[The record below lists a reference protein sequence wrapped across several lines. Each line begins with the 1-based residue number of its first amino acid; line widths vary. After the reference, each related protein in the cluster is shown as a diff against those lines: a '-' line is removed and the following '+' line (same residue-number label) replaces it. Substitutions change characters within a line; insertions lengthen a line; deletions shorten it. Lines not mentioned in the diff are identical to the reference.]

1 MLVYESIGRHS
12 LRPWPWP
19 ANHTA
24 VTRRP
29 CDTTDAGS
37 QYTAIRFTEHLALE
51 GISPSIGSVGDA
63 YDNAL
68 METINGLYKSECI
81 RTTVFHDGPYKTIS
95 DVEYAT
101 AGWVDW
107 YNQRRLHSTLGYLTP
122 AEYEDTHYAA
132 LNRELQPT

>member
-1 MLVYESIGRHS
+1 MH
-12 LRPWPWP
+12 RPVEL
-19 ANHTA
+19 A
-24 VTRRP
+24 
-29 CDTTDAGS
+29 

-68 METINGLYKSECI
+68 METINGLYKAECI
-81 RTTVFHDGPYKTIS
+81 RTTVFRDGPYKTLA

-132 LNRELQPT
+132 LNQELLPT